1 MVSLLAQPRKEEGGR
16 PRDCNLS
23 TTDRAENENL
33 DPPIWMGTITIQ
45 ELAKSEFSDRVP
57 ASGDGWSGLCLNF
70 PNYKMYLSELPSV
83 FVKIATCICLSTAQ
97 SLAELKQVN
106 SSGRKWK
113 YGPSYMDG
121 YNHNP
126 RAGKQRFLDTVPAS
140 GERWPDLYWKY
151 FSKLSNV
158 FVQIDTYLSL
168 HCPIL
173 GGTETGLQLKAAP
186 RPTDPIP
193 SSSSGGF

>member
-1 MVSLLAQPRKEEGGR
+1 
-16 PRDCNLS
+16 
-23 TTDRAENENL
+23 
-33 DPPIWMGTITIQ
+33 
-45 ELAKSEFSDRVP
+45 
-57 ASGDGWSGLCLNF
+57 
-70 PNYKMYLSELPSV
+70 
-83 FVKIATCICLSTAQ
+83 
-97 SLAELKQVN
+97 
-106 SSGRKWK
+106 
-113 YGPSYMDG
+113 MDG

-126 RAGKQRFLDTVPAS
+126 RAGKKRIFGQSSCFRGGVI
-140 GERWPDLYWKY
+140 DLAFALTFQITKCICQNCQVYLLKLPHVFVYPLPNPWRNWNRLTHRAENENMDPPIWMGTITILELANRDFWTQFRLQGKGDLTFTESI

-193 SSSSGGF
+193 SSSSAGF

>member
-1 MVSLLAQPRKEEGGR
+1 
-16 PRDCNLS
+16 
-23 TTDRAENENL
+23 
-33 DPPIWMGTITIQ
+33 MGTITIL
-45 ELAKSEFSDRVP
+45 ELANRDFWTQFRLQGK
-57 ASGDGWSGLCLNF
+57 GDLTFTES
-70 PNYKMYLSELPSV
+70 
-83 FVKIATCICLSTAQ
+83 I
-97 SLAELKQVN
+97 
-106 SSGRKWK
+106 
-113 YGPSYMDG
+113 
-121 YNHNP
+121 
-126 RAGKQRFLDTVPAS
+126 
-140 GERWPDLYWKY
+140 